1 MYEER
6 KSFRRAM
13 EDEHQKIITT
23 KMKLA
28 VHKKLHPEA
37 VDIANGK
44 KDAVLDTS
52 ENILMQEMN
61 KQSSTLNLQND
72 KVLQVRYEYQLVF
85 LQV

>member
-1 MYEER
+1 
-6 KSFRRAM
+6 
-13 EDEHQKIITT
+13 
-23 KMKLA
+23 MKLA

-52 ENILMQEMN
+52 ENILIQEMN
-61 KQSSTLNLQND
+61 KQSSNLQND

-85 LQV
+85 I

>member
-28 VHKKLHPEA
+28 VHKKLHPEV
-37 VDIANGK
+37 VDIANGE
-44 KDAVLDTS
+44 KDAVLHTS
-52 ENILMQEMN
+52 ENILIQEMN
-61 KQSSTLNLQND
+61 KQCSTLNLQNG

-85 LQV
+85 I

>member
-1 MYEER
+1 
-6 KSFRRAM
+6 
-13 EDEHQKIITT
+13 
-23 KMKLA
+23 MKLA
-28 VHKKLHPEA
+28 VHKKLHPEE
-37 VDIANGK
+37 VDIANGR

-85 LQV
+85 L